1 MRQIVSAF
9 VLILLPSLALAA
21 PQAQPPVDPGLWR
34 YVHPEAKVLAGL
46 EWSKF
51 ARSEFGRLTQQPL
64 ESALRS
70 DFGGLDF
77 AEPVERIRV
86 SSPGGGTGEPRFLV
100 AMRGK
105 FPLAKVR
112 EFVLKQGGLSRRH
125 AGVELL
131 EPPPGAKEEVSLA
144 LIDAQTILAG
154 DWESLL
160 DAVEGRREPQD
171 ERPWLARARE
181 LSREHDLWVLVE
193 SLDAF
198 PRQAG
203 AQPPFLADVRALE
216 GGLSARNGLQVLLR
230 LSMASPESAASLAG
244 AVMSLG
250 KMAPAQDPMGQLLSR
265 LSAGP
270 DRDTVRIQLALDP
283 KQVQQTVAGI
293 AGSMGTG
300 KRSLA
305 DWVSPSPRPGAPAP
319 PVAALAAVRAVHRAP
334 QPEPVVAVKPREPER
349 KVIRIVGLEEGTR
362 EIPYREQP

>member
-1 MRQIVSAF
+1 MRRIVSAF
-9 VLILLPSLALAA
+9 FLSLLPPIALAGS
-21 PQAQPPVDPGLWR
+21 QAQPQADPGLWR

-46 EWSKF
+46 EWSKL
-51 ARSEFGRLTQQPL
+51 ARSEFGRLTQQPFG
-64 ESALRS
+64 SALRS
-70 DFGGLDF
+70 EFGGLDF
-77 AEPVERIRV
+77 AQQVDRILV
-86 SSPGGGTGEPRFLV
+86 SSPGGGSGEPRFLV

-105 FPLAKVR
+105 FPLARLR

-125 AGVELL
+125 AGVELI
-131 EPPPGAKEEVSLA
+131 EPPPNAGEDVCLA

-154 DWESLL
+154 DQDSLL
-160 DAVEGRREPQD
+160 DAVESRRQPQD
-171 ERPWLARARE
+171 EHPSLARARE

-198 PRQAG
+198 PRQGG

-216 GGLSARNGLQVLLR
+216 GGLSARSGLQLLLR
-230 LSMASPESAASLAG
+230 LSMTSPETAASLAG

-265 LSAGP
+265 LSAVP

-283 KQVQQTVAGI
+283 KQVQQTVASI
-293 AGSMGTG
+293 AGSMGAG
-300 KRSLA
+300 KRSLT
-305 DWVSPSPRPGAPAP
+305 DWVSPSPRLGVPP
-319 PVAALAAVRAVHRAP
+319 PVAATAAVRAVQRAP
-334 QPEPVVAVKPREPER
+334 QPEPVVAAKPREPER